1 MSATRPATALELPA
15 LGGRRNFRDQVAHA
29 LRAALVTGQLRPGEL
44 YSAPALAARFGV
56 SATPVR
62 EAMLDLVREG
72 LVETVTNRGFR
83 VTAVTERQLDEY
95 TQIRALIE
103 IPVVAGLAAAA
114 DPRGLA
120 ALRPEAERIVA
131 AAEVADLIGYIEA
144 DRRFH
149 LGLLA
154 LAGNRHLV
162 EVVGD
167 LRKRSRL
174 YGLTALAERG
184 LLQASAR
191 EHLEILDALLVRD
204 ETAAHAVMTRHL
216 GHVRALWAQ
225 PRPPAAPRAEDVIG
239 IGRGGEPEGSD
250 PQPRTA
256 SS

>member
-1 MSATRPATALELPA
+1 VTPTSQESAISPA
-15 LGGRRNFRDQVAHA
+15 LPPLPPLPPPPPLSSLPSLPSLGERRNYRDQVAHA
-29 LRAALVTGQLRPGEL
+29 LRAALVAGQLRPGEL

-72 LVETVTNRGFR
+72 LVETVSNKGFR
-83 VTAVTERQLDEY
+83 VTAVTDRQLDEY
-95 TQIRALIE
+95 TSVRALIE
-103 IPVVAGLAAAA
+103 IPTVAGLAATARPA
-114 DPRGLA
+114 DLT
-120 ALRPEAERIVA
+120 ALRPDAEQIVA
-131 AAEVADLIGYIEA
+131 AAASGDLIGYIEA

-184 LLQASAR
+184 LLQASAE
-191 EHLEILDALLVRD
+191 EHLELLDALLARD
-204 ETAAHAVMTRHL
+204 EDGTRAVLTRHL
-216 GHVRALWAQ
+216 GHVRGLWAQ
-225 PRPPAAPRAEDVIG
+225 PVPSGEDV
-239 IGRGGEPEGSD
+239 
-250 PQPRTA
+250 
-256 SS
+256 

>member
-1 MSATRPATALELPA
+1 VRTVPLELPP
-15 LGGRRNFRDQVAHA
+15 LGERRSLRDQVAHA
-29 LRAALVTGQLRPGEL
+29 LRAALVTGRLRPGEL

-72 LVETVTNRGFR
+72 LVETVSNKGFR

-95 TQIRALIE
+95 TEIRSLIE
-103 IPVVAGLAAAA
+103 IPVVAGLATTVRPQ
-114 DPRGLA
+114 DLS
-120 ALRPEAERIVA
+120 ALRPEAEQIVA
-131 AAEVADLIGYIEA
+131 AARTADLIGYIEA

-154 LAGNRHLV
+154 LSGNRHLV

-184 LLQASAR
+184 LLEASAQ
-191 EHLEILDALLVRD
+191 EHLQLLDALLARD
-204 ETAAHAVMTRHL
+204 ETAARAVMTRHL
-216 GHVRALWAQ
+216 GHVRGLWAQ
-225 PRPPAAPRAEDVIG
+225 PPPE
-239 IGRGGEPEGSD
+239 
-250 PQPRTA
+250 
-256 SS
+256 

>member
-1 MSATRPATALELPA
+1 MNITDPAEALPSLSS
-15 LGGRRNFRDQVAHA
+15 LGERRNYRDQVAHA
-29 LRAALVTGQLRPGEL
+29 LRAALVAGQLLPGEL

-72 LVETVTNRGFR
+72 LVETVSNKGFR

-95 TQIRALIE
+95 THIRALIE
-103 IPVVAGLAAAA
+103 IPTVTTLARTA
-114 DPRGLA
+114 DRDELE
-120 ALRPEAERIVA
+120 ALRPDAESIVQA
-131 AAEVADLIGYIEA
+131 AKAADLIGYVEA

-149 LGLLA
+149 LRLLA

-184 LLQASAR
+184 LLEASAQ
-191 EHLEILDALLVRD
+191 EHLELLDALIARD
-204 ETAAHAVMTRHL
+204 EVAVPAVITRHL
-216 GHVRALWAQ
+216 GHVRGLWA
-225 PRPPAAPRAEDVIG
+225 
-239 IGRGGEPEGSD
+239 
-250 PQPRTA
+250 
-256 SS
+256 SSAD

>member
-1 MSATRPATALELPA
+1 MNADPAAALPSLS
-15 LGGRRNFRDQVAHA
+15 LGERRNYRDQVAHA
-29 LRAALVTGQLRPGEL
+29 LRAALVAGQLRPGEL

-72 LVETVTNRGFR
+72 LVETVSNKGFR

-95 TQIRALIE
+95 THIRSLIE
-103 IPVVAGLAAAA
+103 IPTVTGLAGTA
-114 DPRGLA
+114 DPGDLE
-120 ALRPEAERIVA
+120 ALRAHAESIVA
-131 AAEVADLIGYIEA
+131 AAKAADLIAYVEA

-154 LAGNRHLV
+154 LAGNAHLV

-184 LLQASAR
+184 LLEASAQ
-191 EHLEILDALLVRD
+191 EHLELLDALLSRD
-204 ETAAHAVMTRHL
+204 AAAVTAVMTRHL
-216 GHVRALWAQ
+216 GHVRGEWA
-225 PRPPAAPRAEDVIG
+225 RPATG
-239 IGRGGEPEGSD
+239 
-250 PQPRTA
+250 
-256 SS
+256 

>member
-1 MSATRPATALELPA
+1 VNTPDPAAALAPLA
-15 LGGRRNFRDQVAHA
+15 SLGERRNYRDQVAHA

-72 LVETVTNRGFR
+72 LVETVSNKGFR

-95 TQIRALIE
+95 THIRALIE
-103 IPVVAGLAAAA
+103 IPTVTGLAHRA
-114 DPRGLA
+114 DPADLD
-120 ALRPEAERIVA
+120 ALRPEAESIVA
-131 AAEVADLIGYIEA
+131 AAKAADLIGYIEA

-154 LAGNRHLV
+154 LAGNGHLV

-184 LLQASAR
+184 LLEASAQ
-191 EHLEILDALLVRD
+191 EHLELLGALLARD
-204 ETAAHAVMTRHL
+204 EPAVNAVMTRHL
-216 GHVRALWAQ
+216 GHVRGIWA
-225 PRPPAAPRAEDVIG
+225 R
-239 IGRGGEPEGSD
+239 
-250 PQPRTA
+250 
-256 SS
+256 